1 MVPYERSDTIGFL
14 NVLYTFLCTM
24 ISCVRKIKGIRF
36 RKKEQNGYIGCV
48 DISICKN
55 DKAFTVL
62 VYFFKRIS
70 MRMGYTHFSLVC
82 QCNTNDFLYETWF
95 HLYSMLKKKKKERR
109 ADNAIYKK
117 EKKNPYMCKKRRK
130 DNDERLKLEL
140 SFNQWDTGNRSIM
153 VSLKGQLNFLSL
165 FIRNKSWNKRF
176 VIPIVHIT
184 MNGP

>member
-117 EKKNPYMCKKRRK
+117 KEKKILTCVRK
-130 DNDERLKLEL
+130 EEKTTTRD
-140 SFNQWDTGNRSIM
+140 
-153 VSLKGQLNFLSL
+153 
-165 FIRNKSWNKRF
+165 
-176 VIPIVHIT
+176 
-184 MNGP
+184 

>member
-82 QCNTNDFLYETWF
+82 QCNERFFIRNLISSLFDAEE
-95 HLYSMLKKKKKERR
+95 KKKERR

-117 EKKNPYMCKKRRK
+117 KEKKILTCVRK
-130 DNDERLKLEL
+130 EEKTTTRD
-140 SFNQWDTGNRSIM
+140 
-153 VSLKGQLNFLSL
+153 
-165 FIRNKSWNKRF
+165 
-176 VIPIVHIT
+176 
-184 MNGP
+184 

>member
-24 ISCVRKIKGIRF
+24 ISCVRKSKVFDFG
-36 RKKEQNGYIGCV
+36 KKSRT
-48 DISICKN
+48 DISDMSIYRFAKTIKLSLYLYIFSSEFQC
-55 DKAFTVL
+55 AWVT
-62 VYFFKRIS
+62 RIS
-70 MRMGYTHFSLVC
+70 LLYANVIRTIFYTKL
-82 QCNTNDFLYETWF
+82 DFIFIRCWR
-95 HLYSMLKKKKKERR
+95 KKKERR

>member
-24 ISCVRKIKGIRF
+24 ISRVRKIKGIRF

-95 HLYSMLKKKKKERR
+95 HLYSMLKKKKKSDAPTTRF
-109 ADNAIYKK
+109 IKK
-117 EKKNPYMCKKRRK
+117 KKKILTCVRKEEKTTTR
-130 DNDERLKLEL
+130 D
-140 SFNQWDTGNRSIM
+140 
-153 VSLKGQLNFLSL
+153 
-165 FIRNKSWNKRF
+165 
-176 VIPIVHIT
+176 
-184 MNGP
+184 